1 MAGWITAF
9 KVIPWAG
16 LIAAAPSVVKGARE
30 LWTAV
35 RNREAP
41 RADGQGPE
49 AGHRALEAQVEELRQ
64 DLAAASEVIT
74 KLAEYNS
81 RLVEAIEVLRM
92 RTRALFVLVT
102 ILIVAWGVLAILIVA
117 R

>member
-1 MAGWITAF
+1 MAGWVTVF
-9 KVIPWAG
+9 KAIPWAG
-16 LIAAAPSVVKGARE
+16 LLAAAPSMVKSARE

-35 RNREAP
+35 RHRDAP
-41 RADGQGPE
+41 GADGQGPE
-49 AGHRALEAQVEELRQ
+49 AAQRAIEAQVEELRQ
-64 DLAAASEVIT
+64 ELTAASEVIT
-74 KLAEYNS
+74 KLAEHNS

-102 ILIVAWGVLAILIVA
+102 ILIVAWGALAILFVA